1 MIRSL
6 DDDNRYWKEY
16 YHELVVDD
24 KLLQSDLEQ
33 FMRSLQYTGD
43 QGWRSV
49 QDLFLFEIRT
59 KYLTF
64 SKDTLTQAYDTLY
77 SKSLHES
84 CMYQSCVSDV
94 KIFITDRIRRMRE
107 GNVFS
112 LSTPGGGGGVTPARS
127 KGGGYPS
134 QV

>member
-1 MIRSL
+1 MACRKTDETAVLCRCLHSTTLQERWEFRRHGLRTQHVASGMIKSL

-49 QDLFLFEIRT
+49 
-59 KYLTF
+59 
-64 SKDTLTQAYDTLY
+64 
-77 SKSLHES
+77 
-84 CMYQSCVSDV
+84 
-94 KIFITDRIRRMRE
+94 
-107 GNVFS
+107 
-112 LSTPGGGGGVTPARS
+112 
-127 KGGGYPS
+127 
-134 QV
+134 